1 MKQKNTILVIDDEPA
16 TLKVM
21 KANLSREGYEVLT
34 ALDGADALTILQNER
49 IDVVIADYMMPN
61 LDGLSLLK
69 KMRDAGL
76 EIPTI
81 VITAHGSIEHAV
93 KAMQLGALTYL
104 TKPINYDELLLVLN
118 RGLEQSKLKRE
129 IERLRDEVTSRYS
142 FSNIIGKSHKMQEIY
157 ELIRDLSNTDA
168 TILVYGET
176 GTGKELIAKAIHYH
190 SVRKDKPFIRV
201 NCAALPENLLESEL
215 FGHER
220 GAFTG
225 AFKTRIGRFEEA
237 HGGTIFLDEVGDIP
251 LATQAKLLRVLQ
263 EKTFERLGSN
273 QSIQVDVRVISAT
286 NKNLKQAISRGE
298 FREDLF
304 YRLNVVLIQVPP
316 LRERMEDL
324 PLLAMHFMK
333 LYSSKFQKEMESIE
347 PEAIQLLFNYNWPG
361 NIRELENIIER
372 AVIIEKKN
380 VITAGTIQRCLP
392 KPEETSFNYY
402 VYDGIPY
409 QAAKKD
415 ILERFE
421 RDYISRLLRKH
432 RGKIIDAAR
441 EAKMDYK
448 NFCEKMKRHGIS
460 KWDYKE

>member
-34 ALDGADALTILQNER
+34 ALDGADALAILQHER
-49 IDVVIADYMMPN
+49 VDVVIADYMMPN

-69 KMRDAGL
+69 KMRDSGMD
-76 EIPTI
+76 IPTI

-118 RGLEQSKLKRE
+118 RGLEQSKLKQE
-129 IERLRDEVTSRYS
+129 IERLRDEVSSRYS

-190 SVRKDKPFIRV
+190 SVRKDRPFIRV

-286 NKNLKQAISRGE
+286 NKNLKQAITRGE

-333 LYSSKFQKEMESIE
+333 LYSEKFQKPMQSIE

-372 AVIIEKKN
+372 AVIIEKKE
-380 VITAGTIQRCLP
+380 VITANTIQRCLP
-392 KPEETSFNYY
+392 QSEETSFSYY
-402 VYDGIPY
+402 IYDGIPY

-441 EAKMDYK
+441 EARMDYK
-448 NFCEKMKRHGIS
+448 DFCEKMKRHGIS
-460 KWDYKE
+460 KWDYKD